1 MSINQPYNQY
11 SEQPCRTRCSTFNV
25 SIVKLKIHL
34 RLESAHVQPEA
45 SDTFTQHRANP
56 ASTSRSEGLRPDYT
70 HSVFFAHHHPTA
82 RLLGIPRGQNPLAIR
97 GSRSN
102 ARHHL
107 VTGRGVDPQIRP
119 AYDDTADSLTPRTR
133 GPRPPRRPRP
143 GGNEGRGRKGRKK
156 GKEGRR
162 PPISTGG
169 MGRYQGGFWCS
180 LAQQCYSTGKRAAS
194 IGTRLTA
201 AAEHTLSY

>member
-143 GGNEGRGRKGRKK
+143 GGNEGRGRKGRKEEGHPFPPGEWGGIRGVSGVPSRKQFYQPGK
-156 GKEGRR
+156 GGPR
-162 PPISTGG
+162 PSG
-169 MGRYQGGFWCS
+169 QG
-180 LAQQCYSTGKRAAS
+180 
-194 IGTRLTA
+194 
-201 AAEHTLSY
+201 